1 MDQKVENL
9 DFLPGRRLPAEFRS
23 LSVARAY
30 IDTVQKSLGSLD
42 GDSLVD
48 ALAHLN
54 RAYEEFPE
62 LEFDRPGS
70 DLLEQLRSATEN
82 MPDRAAIPV
91 LMYCVAASSSCPTAL
106 RSLVQKIVKS
116 ANQSSLS
123 ALLCS
128 LGCREFD
135 WHVFELVVSEFRD
148 SRQDAIRLISE
159 VAGCIKFASEENL
172 SAFGDMLKPLL
183 IDQHQPEIDSALL
196 AQTVRSARRRLAPGS
211 AQNEPESRAKLLA
224 MAERLRPNSRP
235 ARLNPNLHLR
245 WPSGRMSFDEFLLQ
259 WPCEIELSVELDGAA
274 FIDDTYQAIMLRKPE
289 SAERDQ
295 FLSLLERGVLS
306 RSGVI
311 EELLASH
318 ELRSLGR
325 RVRVI
330 LGSEVITEP
339 GSSLAEHM
347 PATTWPSQLASS
359 CCPYRST

>member
-1 MDQKVENL
+1 MDQKIEKS
-9 DFLPGRRLPAEFRS
+9 DFPAGRPLPAEFRS
-23 LSVARAY
+23 LPVARAY
-30 IDTVQKSLGSLD
+30 IDTMQKSLDSLD

-48 ALAHLN
+48 ALVHLA

-62 LEFDRPGS
+62 LELDRPRSELIG
-70 DLLEQLRSATEN
+70 QLQSLAEN

-91 LMYCVAASSSCPTAL
+91 LMYCVAASSSRPTAL
-106 RSLVQKIVKS
+106 LSLVQKLVES

-123 ALLCS
+123 AVLCS
-128 LGCREFD
+128 LGRRQVCWPVIEQ
-135 WHVFELVVSEFRD
+135 VLSKLRD
-148 SRQDAIRLISE
+148 RGQDAIRLISG
-159 VAGCIKFASEENL
+159 VIDCIKFTSEENL
-172 SAFGDMLKPLL
+172 STFGDMLKPLL
-183 IDQHQPEIDSALL
+183 FNQHQPESDSGLL

-224 MAERLRPNSRP
+224 MAERLKPNSPP
-235 ARLNPNLHLR
+235 ARLNPNLHLG

-274 FIDDTYQAIMLRKPE
+274 FIDDTYQAIMLREPQ

-295 FLSLLERGVLS
+295 FLRLLEGGALS

-311 EELLASH
+311 EELLASD

-325 RVRVI
+325 RLRVI

-339 GSSLAEHM
+339 GSSLEEHM
-347 PATTWPSQLASS
+347 RAATWPSQLPSS
-359 CCPYRST
+359 CNPCRST